1 MGILGRILGID
12 ALGKKLGI
20 ERTPEEVDDLV
31 NEGNSYLRK
40 SMIKKAINI
49 YKEVLDINPAHA
61 VAWNNLG
68 AAYIEYLLFK
78 KAIEACC
85 KAVEISPEYAD
96 AWFNLG
102 NAYFRNY
109 QYNHADDAYTQAIH
123 ISPEHHSAKHNRE
136 LCRKHIN

>member
-1 MGILGRILGID
+1 MGILGRLLGID

-31 NEGNSYLRK
+31 NEGNRYLRERR
-40 SMIKKAINI
+40 IKKAINI
-49 YKEVLDINPAHA
+49 YKEVLDINQAHV

-68 AAYIEYLLFK
+68 VAYTEYLLYE

-85 KAVEISPEYAD
+85 EAVEISPEYAD

-102 NAYFRNY
+102 NAYFKNK
-109 QYNHADDAYTQAIH
+109 QYNQADDAYTQAIH
-123 ISPEHHSAKHNRE
+123 ILPEHQPAKHNRE
-136 LCRKHIN
+136 LCRKHIR